1 MTTDATVTG
10 SEALPP
16 AVLRSPRF
24 GQSRNG
30 YNRDEVHA
38 LLALAADRIE
48 SADQQCRAMHDEV
61 ARLRDENARLQQNQ
75 GGGDGVDNET
85 RMEVSVRAVSLLSR
99 AQQSADNAV
108 AEAEAY
114 ARDLVATAREQYREI
129 LQRAQ
134 ETAAQTTRD
143 LPPAAAVQRG
153 EPIPEVEY
161 VRTYA
166 RVAQVQL
173 RSVLEA
179 LTAEVDKLDRLPRNV
194 PGHPQ
199 QPQPQLQSQQV
210 DWQPIGMTQV
220 DMVTTTT
227 RRDR

>member
-10 SEALPP
+10 SNALPP
-16 AVLRSPRF
+16 AALRSARF
-24 GQSRNG
+24 GQARNG
-30 YNRDEVHA
+30 YDRDEVHA
-38 LLALAADRIE
+38 LLMHAATRIE
-48 SADQQCRAMHDEV
+48 STDEQCRTLRDEV
-61 ARLRDENARLQQNQ
+61 ARLRQENEKLRNSGEPVDDES
-75 GGGDGVDNET
+75 

-134 ETAAQTTRD
+134 ETAAQTTRE
-143 LPPAAAVQRG
+143 LPQAPVEQRG

-194 PGHPQ
+194 PPPQ
-199 QPQPQLQSQQV
+199 QVS
-210 DWQPIGMTQV
+210 WQPSISVAHTQV
-220 DMVTTTT
+220 DMVTRTS
-227 RRDR
+227 

>member
-10 SEALPP
+10 NEALAP
-16 AVLRSPRF
+16 AALRSARF
-24 GQSRNG
+24 GQARNG
-30 YNRDEVHA
+30 YDRDEVHA
-38 LLALAADRIE
+38 LLMRAAERIE
-48 SADQQCRAMHDEV
+48 STDGQCRTLHDEV
-61 ARLRDENARLQQNQ
+61 TRLREENARLRQ
-75 GGGDGVDNET
+75 GGGDDVDEET
-85 RMEVSVRAVSLLSR
+85 RMEISVRAVALLSR

-143 LPPAAAVQRG
+143 LPAVERG

-179 LTAEVDKLDRLPRNV
+179 LTAEVDKLDRLPRSA
-194 PGHPQ
+194 PPP
-199 QPQPQLQSQQV
+199 PQPVS
-210 DWQPIGMTQV
+210 WQPAIGVTQV
-220 DMVTTTT
+220 DMVATTP

>member
-1 MTTDATVTG
+1 VTTDATVTG
-10 SEALPP
+10 GQALAP
-16 AVLRSPRF
+16 AALRSARF
-24 GQSRNG
+24 GQARNG
-30 YNRDEVHA
+30 YDRDEVHA
-38 LLALAADRIE
+38 LLARAAERIE
-48 SADQQCRAMHDEV
+48 STDQQCRALHDEV
-61 ARLRDENARLQQNQ
+61 TRLRDQNAQLKNR

-85 RMEVSVRAVSLLSR
+85 RMEISVRAVSLLSR

-143 LPPAAAVQRG
+143 LPPAAVERG

-194 PGHPQ
+194 PA
-199 QPQPQLQSQQV
+199 PQPHSQQV

-227 RRDR
+227 RRER